1 MRVIALIDGEHHPG
15 VARAA
20 LDRLASEHDVVA
32 VLFVGGEEKVSRA
45 VLDRPAE
52 HYGRDVEVA
61 GGSAREALAAL
72 AGRVEAEAVADLS
85 GEPVLEPDARLE
97 LAAVALHAGLEY
109 RSPGVR
115 IAPPPRERIEAAV
128 PLVEVIGTGKRTGKT
143 AVAGHLAT
151 LLRARGHEPVIV
163 SMGRGGPPLP
173 QLVAAGERLDSE
185 RLLEIARAGRHAASD
200 YLEDALVTG
209 VAAVGCRRCGE
220 GPAGETYDSN
230 LIEGVRLALTLD
242 PDVVLV
248 EGSGAA
254 VPPVE
259 ADRRICVTTAPL
271 AERQALSHLGPY
283 RLLGADLV
291 VLLGADAV
299 PVPVREDVERRIAEW
314 SGSGTVVPCRL
325 EPEPVGELPRGA
337 RAAFFSTAPAGFER
351 LRDRLARDGVE
362 LCVASANLARRSEL
376 ERDLATAV
384 RERCDLFLT
393 ELKAASI
400 ELVGEEAQRRGVPF
414 ALVRNRPVS
423 LPGEPDLDERLERL
437 HDEACAA
444 ARPQPAAALEEQ

>member
-45 VLDRPAE
+45 VLERPAE

-151 LLRARGHEPVIV
+151 LLRAREHEAVIV
-163 SMGRGGPPLP
+163 SMGRGGPPRP

-271 AERQALSHLGPY
+271 AERRALSHLGPY

-314 SGSGTVVPCRL
+314 SGGGTVVPCRL

-337 RAAFFSTAPAGFER
+337 RAAVFSTSAPDRER
-351 LRDRLARDGVE
+351 VARRLAEAGVE
-362 LCVASANLARRSEL
+362 LCIVSPNLARREAL
-376 ERDLATAV
+376 EGDLEAAT

-393 ELKAASI
+393 ELKAAAIDTVAEHASR
-400 ELVGEEAQRRGVPF
+400 LGATVAF
-414 ALVRNRPVS
+414 LRNRPVS
-423 LPGEPDLDERLERL
+423 LEGGPDVDARLLEV
-437 HDEACAA
+437 AA
-444 ARPQPAAALEEQ
+444 GAGGKRQPALEGR